1 VCYNKTVERETT
13 KDERKVNKMR
23 IQYGMTREQV
33 EEMVDSEG
41 WEILSEQDME
51 ENGEAWVDMTILQ
64 NDHAVGIALDD
75 EGVYDIQFV
84 PLWAL

>member
-1 VCYNKTVERETT
+1 MERETT

-23 IQYGMTREQV
+23 IQYGMIREQV

-64 NDHAVGIALDD
+64 GDHAVGIALDD